1 MRAESGFGNRAHNA
15 VRSFERPLRKGLK
28 AFSRVEGDAVIMVTR
43 LNGVSYWLNP
53 HMIETIER
61 KPDTTVTLQTG
72 KKLIVKESTEE
83 LIEAIVK
90 YRRQLGMLGN
100 EE

>member
-1 MRAESGFGNRAHNA
+1 
-15 VRSFERPLRKGLK
+15 
-28 AFSRVEGDAVIMVTR
+28 VEGDSVIVVTR
-43 LNGVSYWLNP
+43 LNGSAYWLNP

-72 KKLIVKESTEE
+72 KKLVVKESAEE
-83 LIEAIVK
+83 LIEAIVR
-90 YRRQLGMLGN
+90 YRRQLGVVGH

>member
-1 MRAESGFGNRAHNA
+1 MRAESGSGNRAHNA

-28 AFSRVEGDAVIMVTR
+28 AFSGVEGGSVIMVTR
-43 LNGVSYWLNP
+43 LNGVAYWLNP

-83 LIEAIVK
+83 LIEAIVI
-90 YRRQLGMLGN
+90 YRRQLGTLGN

>member
-1 MRAESGFGNRAHNA
+1 M
-15 VRSFERPLRKGLK
+15 
-28 AFSRVEGDAVIMVTR
+28 EGDSVIMVTR
-43 LNGVSYWLNP
+43 LNGSSYWLNP

-72 KKLIVKESTEE
+72 KKLVVKESTEE
-83 LIEAIVK
+83 LIEAIVN
-90 YRRQLGMLGN
+90 YRRQLGLLGS

>member
-1 MRAESGFGNRAHNA
+1 MRAESGSGNRAHNA

-28 AFSRVEGDAVIMVTR
+28 AFSRVEGDAVIIVTR

-72 KKLIVKESTEE
+72 KKLIVKETTEE

>member
-1 MRAESGFGNRAHNA
+1 
-15 VRSFERPLRKGLK
+15 
-28 AFSRVEGDAVIMVTR
+28 
-43 LNGVSYWLNP
+43 
-53 HMIETIER
+53 MIETIER